1 MHLKLSN
8 YSWLLAPQSA
18 LTNSKMKRK
27 IFRGDEDSFQKNQA
41 ERFLFGLEGIV
52 NLRKKPPI
60 SKSLKKQIARGHNA
74 GKPIEIKLNKYNI
87 KRISQF
93 LESVKSKRKI
103 NLVNLYPTSIA
114 PDKRAF
120 VFQNGDGNICGGV
133 IISLNGEKRWYTEQ
147 IVRDKKAPNGVME
160 SLFFHIF
167 SKLRLEKQESLSLGE
182 VPFIYSDM
190 ANYKGIIFQWV
201 GKKLL
206 RNDYNFDGLYK
217 FKNKFSPH
225 WQPVYL
231 YGVPRIPLSS
241 LIEIFIRSN
250 LYLIVVKNILT
261 GNLS

>member
-18 LTNSKMKRK
+18 LSNSKMRRK
-27 IFRGDEDSFQKNQA
+27 IFRGDEDSFQKYQA
-41 ERFLFGLEGIV
+41 ERFLFGLEGII

-60 SKSLKKQIARGHNA
+60 SKSLKKQITRGLAA
-74 GKPIEIKLNKYNI
+74 GIPIELKLNKFNS
-87 KRISQF
+87 KRITQF
-93 LESVKSKRKI
+93 LESVKAKRKT
-103 NLVNLYPTSIA
+103 NLVNLYPTSIV

-120 VFQNGDGNICGGV
+120 VFQNRDGKICGGI
-133 IISLNGEKRWYTEQ
+133 IISLKGEKRWYTEQ
-147 IVRDKKAPNGVME
+147 IVRDKNAPNGAME
-160 SLFFHIF
+160 TLFFHIF
-167 SKLRLEKQESLSLGE
+167 SKLRLEKQASLSLGE
-182 VPFIYSDM
+182 VPFIYSDK

-201 GKKLL
+201 GKRLL
-206 RNDYNFDGLYK
+206 GNDYNFDGLYK

-225 WQPVYL
+225 WRPVYL

-241 LIEIFIRSN
+241 LVEIFIRSN